1 LISVVVLNYRRA
13 EDTMACVR
21 SIMEQADP
29 DTQIIVVDNHSQ
41 DSSAEKIREFND
53 SVPRPFAFLELDA
66 NRGFSAGNNA
76 GIRFALDFGAQYVW
90 LLNNDTVLQPGAFEA
105 MRDKADDGSI
115 LGSVLLDFGT
125 ERIQTWGGGVLHR
138 WTGINRNTAAPRP
151 LDYLTG
157 ASFLFPARLVDAIGL
172 WDETFFLDWEDI
184 DFSLRAS
191 SAGFGIEVADDARIW
206 HKGAASIGKRSE
218 TDVYHRTIGCFLL
231 YRKHFPARLALV
243 RLFHLSKFVRGL
255 LLRDRSYLRAAAR
268 AYRDFGRCPA

>member
-1 LISVVVLNYRRA
+1 
-13 EDTMACVR
+13 MACVR